1 MKREETIHTIIDR
14 LREMSTETIMFHQAV
29 ADELG
34 LNITDHKCLDLIHRF
49 GAMPAG
55 RLAELTSLTT
65 GAVTGMIDRL
75 EKVGYVRRTN
85 DPKDRRKTIVEPI
98 SNKRLERKIEMIFMP
113 LHERMHKFLS
123 SSYRLE
129 YTFGASTIVRLEYT
143 FGASTIVNHIE
154 DMAHQRRKYSS
165 ALHYPNC

>member
-1 MKREETIHTIIDR
+1 MKREETIHIIIDR
-14 LREMSTETIMFHQAV
+14 FREMSTETIMFHQAV

-113 LHERMHKFLS
+113 LHERMHKSLS
-123 SSYRLE
+123 SSSDSELTLLLDVMTKLIEQTREESRRLR
-129 YTFGASTIVRLEYT
+129 GL
-143 FGASTIVNHIE
+143 
-154 DMAHQRRKYSS
+154 
-165 ALHYPNC
+165 